1 MIGIVAT
8 ESIVKIKRTVV
19 QNAVR
24 PIERESGCVLL
35 CVCSGV
41 INFDLNNI
49 IHFWEHRHGVGGIFW
64 IKLPKITQNK
74 LSKFFVML
82 RYLLIE
88 VVCTQLFHNV

>member
-24 PIERESGCVLL
+24 PIERESGGVLL

-49 IHFWEHRHGVGGIFW
+49 IHFWEHRHGVGGIF
-64 IKLPKITQNK
+64 LDQITKNYPI
-74 LSKFFVML
+74 LANSA
-82 RYLLIE
+82 
-88 VVCTQLFHNV
+88 NSS

>member
-24 PIERESGCVLL
+24 PIETRVGCVFS

-49 IHFWEHRHGVGGIFW
+49 IHFWEHRRRRSVVFFW
-64 IKLPKITQNK
+64 IKNTILLNFEIQQILRDAT
-74 LSKFFVML
+74 LSLDRGCLYATFS
-82 RYLLIE
+82 
-88 VVCTQLFHNV
+88 